1 MLSLSVSP
9 LYGDTARVHVDFVAQ
24 NDEGEVFWVARRRLD
39 KELVAPWVQGLKRR
53 VIERIPSV
61 IIDWLNWLIVILK
74 MFFFLLT
81 QTTVAVEYER
91 LEQGGAKRDSVFLM
105 STYSKRDGVG
115 DIEAKGAAVSAAI
128 KGNAEALKPL
138 LAGRVP
144 NLHRH

>member
-1 MLSLSVSP
+1 
-9 LYGDTARVHVDFVAQ
+9 
-24 NDEGEVFWVARRRLD
+24 
-39 KELVAPWVQGLKRR
+39 
-53 VIERIPSV
+53 
-61 IIDWLNWLIVILK
+61 

-81 QTTVAVEYER
+81 QTTVTVEYER

-105 STYSKRDGVG
+105 STYSKRDRVG
-115 DIEAKGAAVSAAI
+115 DIETEGAAVSAAI